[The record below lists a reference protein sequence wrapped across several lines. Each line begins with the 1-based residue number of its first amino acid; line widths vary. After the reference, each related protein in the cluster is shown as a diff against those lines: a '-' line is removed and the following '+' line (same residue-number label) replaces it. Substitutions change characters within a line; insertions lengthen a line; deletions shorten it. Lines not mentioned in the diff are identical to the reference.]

1 MVYVKTDRYGNGL
14 SISNV
19 LRVLNR
25 GLLPGCS
32 INDFYLLR
40 LSAFLTPD
48 ILSGLSQ
55 GSGFARF
62 ALPVLPV
69 LVGFWM
75 AGSLNLLFGL
85 LSGGVQKATL

>member
-55 GSGFARF
+55 GSGFARL
-62 ALPVLPV
+62 ALPV